1 MRPAFAASRWG
12 RGGGQLDAQQLVPH
26 HDARPML
33 QGHRA
38 TCRDG
43 DAIAAVVVDQDE
55 IGILR
60 AHRRVLRAH
69 RWIVRENP
77 VPALAADV
85 HVAARRQLNDVARAA
100 IGAELRKTGDVG
112 ARRHAPHA
120 LGRVGFRGVRSGVTE
135 PLEAQ
140 HLRADQDQLTI
151 GQAVGSFEKDPR
163 AVAAAEVAYLESPF
177 LPRQFGVQRGKKLI
191 FQEADITFG
200 APDRRRGVLA
210 LEARHFGG
218 HLGNQNQYEGVIGAS
233 VGNEA
238 AVESSRSVRAGRR
251 SAQRAGSIRCGT
263 AARAWPPPARAR
275 NQSPPAPG
283 PAPARRPPRA
293 PPPGPRPPPLVREP
307 SPPPPPPPPPP
318 SAPPPPLPAA
328 TAARAAAALVSGLPQ
343 SEQNCA
349 PASFCRP
356 QYWQA
361 LRAIKLGGPIYCSTL
376 PCATCDSCVSGC
388 LSPRRAARLLPQPV
402 VSLPPQRQSP
412 VRASHST
419 SPSSIPTLPSRS
431 RRRIRHSCS
440 EVSAAGV
447 AMSVRATP
455 GARVRLRME
464 GKQGEVWF
472 VPDTLPEEPAWGV
485 RVFGTDTSAYRLPPA
500 ADRYVAWLPATPLCD
515 AMVEAIVGT
524 DTARAVWP
532 LVLDTLAHAH
542 PIVVVL
548 NDDTA
553 HTGKSDSL
561 TVGKAVPYGTYNW
574 FFPLGTTSVAT
585 ARWGSQ
591 TRLQLSRGTIAWV
604 NTADVVPLA
613 PGTPPPGGIV
623 GSVRLT
629 AGPRSLVLR
638 VPLPTHVPYK
648 VEEDEKTL
656 TLRLYGVASDVNWMQ
671 YGGAGPLV
679 DPTSYP
685 PPASAGNTIT
695 VSLAGPVWG
704 YRTRWS
710 GRDLLLEIRRPPV
723 IDPRRPLAGRTIVL
737 DPGHPPLGAK
747 GPAGLWEPVATL
759 AVAEQAEALLERA
772 GATAVLTTTEQ

>member
-1 MRPAFAASRWG
+1 MRRRSSPPDPCVLAAAPHSGQAAS
-12 RGGGQLDAQQLVPH
+12 
-26 HDARPML
+26 
-33 QGHRA
+33 
-38 TCRDG
+38 
-43 DAIAAVVVDQDE
+43 AV
-55 IGILR
+55 
-60 AHRRVLRAH
+60 
-69 RWIVRENP
+69 
-77 VPALAADV
+77 
-85 HVAARRQLNDVARAA
+85 
-100 IGAELRKTGDVG
+100 
-112 ARRHAPHA
+112 
-120 LGRVGFRGVRSGVTE
+120 
-135 PLEAQ
+135 
-140 HLRADQDQLTI
+140 
-151 GQAVGSFEKDPR
+151 
-163 AVAAAEVAYLESPF
+163 
-177 LPRQFGVQRGKKLI
+177 
-191 FQEADITFG
+191 
-200 APDRRRGVLA
+200 
-210 LEARHFGG
+210 
-218 HLGNQNQYEGVIGAS
+218 
-233 VGNEA
+233 
-238 AVESSRSVRAGRR
+238 
-251 SAQRAGSIRCGT
+251 
-263 AARAWPPPARAR
+263 
-275 NQSPPAPG
+275 
-283 PAPARRPPRA
+283 A
-293 PPPGPRPPPLVREP
+293 PPPEPGPPPLVRET
-307 SPPPPPPPPPP
+307 SPPPPPP

-376 PCATCDSCVSGC
+376 PCATCDSCVSRC

-648 VEEDEKTL
+648 VEEDEKAL

-671 YGGAGPLV
+671 YGGT
-679 DPTSYP
+679 DPYVTRMSYAQ
-685 PPASAGNTIT
+685 PASDEVTIT

-759 AVAEQAEALLERA
+759 AVAEQAKALLERA
-772 GATAVLTTTEQ
+772 GATVLLTRTDSTPIDLFPRARFAEEHDADVLVSIHANALPDGVNPFINNGTSVYYFHPRSAALARDLDRALVGELGVRDLGMGRGDYALVRNPWFPSALTEGLFMMIPEQEAMLSSTEGRLRYARGVAKGIEEFLREMAR